1 MSFLRY
7 RRATVIAYSFFKRC
21 YARPVEVRF
30 VQSNA
35 KQQNDVLERYKE
47 KLERKA
53 KEQGLKDLSEL
64 KTKMKNEIDK
74 KKREFSKVDPLEE
87 LQDFEKAQKLK
98 AVLEGKKG
106 SKKDLGEINPDI
118 PKRPYK
124 TLDDYVKLDL
134 FKKLPPTQ
142 IGLVWRARF
151 QTKERTLCA
160 VVDGSSYDKMYHY
173 AIDNPRFIL
182 PLPKED
188 AQVEKAKDHNSS
200 NNGRTPVEMH
210 FIQWAPVGKDTLHLM
225 ITSLAA
231 FKLHKEYTKPHTTV
245 SFHSELKDSKGLVLM
260 NGQVDKEAAVS
271 LKDVRLL
278 LLNLQRFYGAMGDS
292 TDISQQRIKLVHD
305 FNQGS
310 GEFDIE
316 KFLELSESMEN

>member
-7 RRATVIAYSFFKRC
+7 RRVVSVAYSVFRRC
-21 YARPVEVRF
+21 YARPIDVRF

-35 KQQNDVLERYKE
+35 TQQNDVLAKYKE
-47 KLERKA
+47 KLEKKA
-53 KEQGLKDLSEL
+53 KEQGLKNLDEL
-64 KTKMKNEIDK
+64 RERMKDEIN
-74 KKREFSKVDPLEE
+74 KRKQEFTRVDPLEE
-87 LQDFEKAQKLK
+87 LQDLEKAQKLK
-98 AVLEGKKG
+98 DVLEGKKG
-106 SKKDLGEINPDI
+106 SKEDLGKIDPGI
-118 PKRPYK
+118 PKQAYK

-134 FKKLPPTQ
+134 FKKLPTSQ
-142 IGLVWRARF
+142 IGLIWRAGF

-160 VVDGSSYDKMYHY
+160 VVDGNSYDRMYHY
-173 AIDNPRFIL
+173 AINNPRFVL

-188 AQVEKAKDHNSS
+188 AQVDKAQKHDSVDSH
-200 NNGRTPVEMH
+200 TPVEMH
-210 FIQWAPVGKDTLHLM
+210 FVQWAPVGKDTLHLM

-231 FKLHKEYTKPHTTV
+231 FKLHKEYAKPHTTV

-292 TDISQQRIKLVHD
+292 SDVSKQRIKLVKD
-305 FNQGS
+305 FNRGS
-310 GEFDIE
+310 SKFDVK